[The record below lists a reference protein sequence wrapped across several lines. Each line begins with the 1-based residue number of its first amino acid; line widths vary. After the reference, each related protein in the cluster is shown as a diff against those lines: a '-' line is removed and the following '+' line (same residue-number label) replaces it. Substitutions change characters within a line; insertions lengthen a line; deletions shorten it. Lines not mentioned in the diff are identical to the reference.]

1 MLKVTVVEI
10 SCLMR
15 SIVPDRLTFVG
26 YNVLLKA
33 YADPS
38 EATREYAYILQF
50 EVIGSNN
57 VDTSII
63 VSA

>member
-1 MLKVTVVEI
+1 
-10 SCLMR
+10 MR

-33 YADPS
+33 YPDPS